1 MVRPAAPPI
10 PPPTTAASTSGT
22 IGRRFLHTLN
32 VASPI
37 SAQVNVPKVR
47 NTFCKKCKKHT
58 KQKVS
63 QYKTGKA
70 SIFAQ
75 GAPLPLPSQKNRHH
89 SQQASQTPRCGGR
102 WRRWWADE
110 ALVGLAK

>member
-75 GAPLPLPSQKNRHH
+75 GAPLPLSSQKK
-89 SQQASQTPRCGGR
+89 SPPLPTGITDAALR
-102 WRRWWADE
+102 WAVA
-110 ALVGLAK
+110 ALVGR